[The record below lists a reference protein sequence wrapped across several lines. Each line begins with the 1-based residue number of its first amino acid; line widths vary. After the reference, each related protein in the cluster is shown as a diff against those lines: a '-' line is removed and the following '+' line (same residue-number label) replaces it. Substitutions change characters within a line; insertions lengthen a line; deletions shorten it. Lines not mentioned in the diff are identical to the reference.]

1 MWFSDVRGETAG
13 VVNVG
18 QHLGPIETILASET
32 DGERGERMMIVAASS
47 KLLVASSLPGVSWTE
62 ISPYIAEQVR
72 VHQPIPTRVHQ
83 GPNTLTHWLQHS
95 SRTSAQPNAPHR
107 TLTYP

>member
-1 MWFSDVRGETAG
+1 MWLSDVRGETLG
-13 VVNVG
+13 VVNIG
-18 QHLGPIETILASET
+18 KNLGPIEGILASEA
-32 DGERGERMMIVAASS
+32 DREGGEKIMIVAASS
-47 KLLVASSLPGVSWTE
+47 KLLVASSVPGVSWFE
-62 ISPYIAEQVR
+62 ITPYIAEQVR

-107 TLTYP
+107 TLRHP